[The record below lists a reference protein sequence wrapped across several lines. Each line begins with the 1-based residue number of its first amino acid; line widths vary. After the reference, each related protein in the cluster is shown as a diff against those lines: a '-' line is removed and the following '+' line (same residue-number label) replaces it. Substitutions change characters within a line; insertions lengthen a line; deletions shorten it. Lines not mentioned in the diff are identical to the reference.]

1 MFRSTNKHK
10 FIMLHFCISIFTNC
24 GTSKKFCILVSPVLL
39 NQFSISKFMSQ
50 CNRKER
56 NLKLSQSPNFKQ
68 TNSIL
73 SLETHLKTRTE
84 SRGRRAEIQISQC
97 QEPGPGSAWHTKE
110 HPRAPRRPQC
120 NCETV
125 GFMHQE
131 MHSPFL
137 RNSHQNTK
145 EEDRNKW

>member
-1 MFRSTNKHK
+1 MIRSTNNHK

-24 GTSKKFCILVSPVLL
+24 GTSKKFGNLVSPVLL

-73 SLETHLKTRTE
+73 SLETHLKTRAE
-84 SRGRRAEIQISQC
+84 SRDTAVQPYSLQINSSAHPELPAAPNATAKQLSSCTRRCI
-97 QEPGPGSAWHTKE
+97 P
-110 HPRAPRRPQC
+110 
-120 NCETV
+120 
-125 GFMHQE
+125 
-131 MHSPFL
+131 L
-137 RNSHQNTK
+137 L
-145 EEDRNKW
+145 